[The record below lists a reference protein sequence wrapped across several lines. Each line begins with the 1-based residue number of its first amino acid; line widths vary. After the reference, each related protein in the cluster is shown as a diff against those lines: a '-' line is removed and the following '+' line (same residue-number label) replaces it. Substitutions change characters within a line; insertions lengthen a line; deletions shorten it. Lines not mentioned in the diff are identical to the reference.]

1 MEDLKTSLH
10 ATPLANVSPNAKK
23 VAERQRTAIHKSDE
37 GGISLLQDY
46 LEIKSFDEDC
56 DGALL
61 LACRKPNRRRECRPE
76 TVRSETAAQ
85 IYSPSEQP
93 RPDNL
98 IGYNNSPGARLA
110 NRDVP
115 LTSDGE
121 SLELIAAWTE

>member
-61 LACRKPNRRRECRPE
+61 YWPVESRTAVESVAQRPYALRQLLKY
-76 TVRSETAAQ
+76 TRHLSNHGRT
-85 IYSPSEQP
+85 IS
-93 RPDNL
+93 
-98 IGYNNSPGARLA
+98 
-110 NRDVP
+110 
-115 LTSDGE
+115 
-121 SLELIAAWTE
+121 